1 MFTRSRHRS
10 ALVANTILPIAAL
23 LEFDSILQGVMLV
36 VTCIA
41 LSLVTG
47 EADAETLDDWS
58 DDEEVTYES
67 DRHWYGSNARLIR
80 SSSLVQNGERVALR
94 DGPYQSASS
103 YPLLVQTNQP
113 GSTTG
118 DTGLP
123 TLPPPTDQ
131 PPPAIAPEPA
141 NGQLP
146 LPPQPNAAAT
156 QAPAP
161 ANSLSSELKKT
172 EADEKKKEKPA
183 IPDLAKGILI
193 ASNDG
198 DLTFKPGLR
207 MTPRYNY
214 ETTNGNND
222 MFIRRFRLKGSGS
235 AYGVAKYGAEI
246 KIDNTGRFEVNPTAI
261 VENAWLDFPVVEDEA
276 YLRAGR
282 FDIPFS
288 RNELTSDS
296 KLLLMDRT
304 LIKEAVTAVGMCDKQ
319 YGVMLHG
326 RPNCGRWEYDVGV
339 FDSNVYEK
347 TSPVDT
353 RETDQLMPAARV
365 TYSFLDRPTALDGY
379 ADYWASYIG
388 KGQRLDVGFNTA
400 YLGGITDGL
409 RQFNQTALGTD
420 VFFNTGPY
428 TFQAEYDWVLQN
440 QDAGAP
446 DALIHGWYAQ
456 FGYLIDYWCEK
467 PCTEFAVRYQ
477 TLDSDLLPETL
488 RWTSVGFNFYIRE
501 HNLKVQTD
509 YTFKHGDSGTLFT
522 MMQEDVFQVQ
532 LQLDF

>member
-1 MFTRSRHRS
+1 L
-10 ALVANTILPIAAL
+10 ADVW
-23 LEFDSILQGVMLV
+23 FDS
-36 VTCIA
+36 
-41 LSLVTG
+41 
-47 EADAETLDDWS
+47 DD
-58 DDEEVTYES
+58 VTYES
-67 DRHWYGSNARLIR
+67 DRHWWGRR
-80 SSSLVQNGERVALR
+80 SFKTVSRADYQTTYVAWR
-94 DGPYQSASS
+94 DDAPYEPSG
-103 YPLLVQTNQP
+103 YPTLAHNEPSDNSGDSGLPTIPPPTEQNQP
-113 GSTTG
+113 G
-118 DTGLP
+118 LA
-123 TLPPPTDQ
+123 
-131 PPPAIAPEPA
+131 PPAT

-146 LPPQPNAAAT
+146 LPPQPT
-156 QAPAP
+156 TGEQAPANQAPQNAQGSAP
-161 ANSLSSELKKT
+161 APSLSSELKKT
-172 EADEKKKEKPA
+172 EAEEKKKEKPV

-261 VENAWLDFPVVEDEA
+261 VENAWLDFPVEDDLA

-288 RNELTSDS
+288 RNELTSDA

-326 RPNCGRWEYDVGV
+326 RPDCGRWEYDVGV
-339 FDSNVYEK
+339 FDSNIYEK
-347 TSPVDT
+347 TSPIDT
-353 RETDQLMPAARV
+353 RETDQLMPAARIV
-365 TYSFLDRPTALDGY
+365 YSFMDPPTALDGY
-379 ADYWASYIG
+379 ADYWGSYIG
-388 KGQRLDVGFNTA
+388 KGQRLDVAFNTA

-409 RQFNQTALGTD
+409 RQFNQTGLGTD
-420 VFFNTGPY
+420 LFFNTGPY
-428 TFQAEYDWVLQN
+428 TFQAEYDWVLQDS
-440 QDAGAP
+440 QIAGP
-446 DALIHGWYAQ
+446 DAIIHGWYAQ

-477 TLDSDLLPETL
+477 TLDSDLLPETV

-509 YTFKHGDSGTLFT
+509 YTFKQGDSGTLFT